1 MKRFAFLIMIGLAA
15 ACSPQPAAEA
25 TPAKA
30 VASAEAQTPQRH
42 PTSGLAVIPL
52 SVTTASGT
60 HRFRAEVAATPAE
73 QQKGM
78 MFRTAMAP
86 DEAMIFPN
94 AVPQVRSFWMKN
106 TVIPLDIIYI
116 GPDRRVLN
124 IVSGTP
130 YSLESLP
137 SAGPVINV
145 LEIAGGRAAQ
155 LGIKPGDAIAW

>member
-1 MKRFAFLIMIGLAA
+1 MKRLVALVLIGLVA
-15 ACSPQPAAEA
+15 ACSPQPTAEA
-25 TPAKA
+25 APGKAADSAPPA
-30 VASAEAQTPQRH
+30 PQRH
-42 PTSGLAVIPL
+42 RESGLAVVPL

-60 HRFRAEVAATPAE
+60 HRFRAEVAVTAAE
-73 QQKGM
+73 QARGM

-94 AVPQVRSFWMKN
+94 AVPEVRSFWMKN

-145 LEIAGGRAAQ
+145 LEIAGGRAEE
-155 LGIKPGDAIAW
+155 LGIKVGDAVAW